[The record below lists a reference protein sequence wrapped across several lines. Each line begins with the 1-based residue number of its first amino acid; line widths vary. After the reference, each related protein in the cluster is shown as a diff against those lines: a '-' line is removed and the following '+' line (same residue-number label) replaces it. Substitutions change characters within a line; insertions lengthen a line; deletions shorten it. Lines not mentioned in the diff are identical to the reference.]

1 MKPFDYVN
9 SINFTKKNLM
19 KNTANDELAEKDYV
33 PFLTNK
39 SLSYFTDT
47 LLYANEMNRYH
58 FLDKRLQYEFYLN
71 SIRKKKRFAKW
82 AKADDNDEV
91 MMVQEYFKFSPQ
103 IKISYG
109 LLNLLTMDETV
120 YTESINNLASS
131 GWMLSFTFE

>member
-19 KNTANDELAEKDYV
+19 RNTENDELAERDYV

-47 LLYANEMNRYH
+47 LPYANEMNKYH
-58 FLDKRLQYEFYLN
+58 FLDKKLQYEFYLN

-82 AKADDNDEV
+82 AKAEDNDEV
-91 MMVQEYFKFSPQ
+91 IMISEFYKYSPQ
-103 IKISYG
+103 KAKAALKVLSKEEKDIIRNKMENGIK
-109 LLNLLTMDETV
+109 ND
-120 YTESINNLASS
+120 
-131 GWMLSFTFE
+131 

>member
-1 MKPFDYVN
+1 MKPFDFVN

-19 KNTANDELAEKDYV
+19 RDTANDELAEKGYA

-58 FLDKRLQYEFYLN
+58 FLDKKLQYEFYLN

-82 AKADDNDEV
+82 AKAEDNNEV
-91 MMVQEYFKFSPQ
+91 MMIQEYYKFSPQ
-103 IKISYG
+103 KAKAALSVLSPKQKDIIKHKMENGIK
-109 LLNLLTMDETV
+109 ND
-120 YTESINNLASS
+120 
-131 GWMLSFTFE
+131 

>member
-1 MKPFDYVN
+1 MKPFDYIN

-82 AKADDNDEV
+82 AKAEDNNDV
-91 MMVQEYFKFSPQ
+91 MMVQEYYKFSPQ
-103 IKISYG
+103 KAKAALRVLSPKQLDIIKHKMENGIK
-109 LLNLLTMDETV
+109 ND
-120 YTESINNLASS
+120 
-131 GWMLSFTFE
+131 

>member
-1 MKPFDYVN
+1 MKPFDFVN

-19 KNTANDELAEKDYV
+19 RDTANDELAEKGYA

-58 FLDKRLQYEFYLN
+58 FLDKKLQYEFYLN

-82 AKADDNDEV
+82 AKADDNDELS
-91 MMVQEYFKFSPQ
+91 MISEFYQISLSKAKEAIKILSPEQ
-103 IKISYG
+103 IKTIKDKMEQG
-109 LLNLLTMDETV
+109 IKND
-120 YTESINNLASS
+120 
-131 GWMLSFTFE
+131 

>member
-19 KNTANDELAEKDYV
+19 KDTANDELAEKDYV

-82 AKADDNDEV
+82 AKADNNDEV
-91 MMVQEYFKFSPQ
+91 MMVQEFYKFSPQ
-103 IKISYG
+103 KAKAALKVLSTQQKDIIKHKMENGIK
-109 LLNLLTMDETV
+109 ND
-120 YTESINNLASS
+120 
-131 GWMLSFTFE
+131 

>member
-82 AKADDNDEV
+82 AKADNNDEV
-91 MMVQEYFKFSPQ
+91 MMVQEYYKFSPQ
-103 IKISYG
+103 KAKAALRVLSPKQLDIIKHKMENGIK
-109 LLNLLTMDETV
+109 ND
-120 YTESINNLASS
+120 
-131 GWMLSFTFE
+131 

>member
-82 AKADDNDEV
+82 AKAEDNDEV
-91 MMVQEYFKFSPQ
+91 MMIQEYYKLSPQ
-103 IKISYG
+103 KAKAALSVLSPKQKDIIKHKMENGIK
-109 LLNLLTMDETV
+109 ND
-120 YTESINNLASS
+120 
-131 GWMLSFTFE
+131 

>member
-82 AKADDNDEV
+82 AKADNNNEV
-91 MMVQEYFKFSPQ
+91 MMVQEYYKFSPQ
-103 IKISYG
+103 KAKAALRVLSPKQLDIIKHKMENGIK
-109 LLNLLTMDETV
+109 ND
-120 YTESINNLASS
+120 
-131 GWMLSFTFE
+131 

>member
-82 AKADDNDEV
+82 AKADDNDELS
-91 MMVQEYFKFSPQ
+91 MISEFYQISLSKAKEAIKILSPEQ
-103 IKISYG
+103 IKIIKDKMEQG
-109 LLNLLTMDETV
+109 IKND
-120 YTESINNLASS
+120 
-131 GWMLSFTFE
+131 

>member
-82 AKADDNDEV
+82 AKAEDNNDV
-91 MMVQEYFKFSPQ
+91 
-103 IKISYG
+103 
-109 LLNLLTMDETV
+109 
-120 YTESINNLASS
+120 
-131 GWMLSFTFE
+131 MLSLIHI

>member
-82 AKADDNDEV
+82 EKADNNDEV
-91 MMVQEYFKFSPQ
+91 MMVQEYYKFSPQ
-103 IKISYG
+103 KAKAALRVLSPKQLDIIKHKMENGIK
-109 LLNLLTMDETV
+109 ND
-120 YTESINNLASS
+120 
-131 GWMLSFTFE
+131 

>member
-19 KNTANDELAEKDYV
+19 RNTANDELAEKDYV

-58 FLDKRLQYEFYLN
+58 FLDKKLQYEFYLN

-82 AKADDNDEV
+82 AKADNNDEV
-91 MMVQEYFKFSPQ
+91 MMVQEFYKFSPQ
-103 IKISYG
+103 KAKAALKVLSPEQKNIIKHKMENGIK
-109 LLNLLTMDETV
+109 ND
-120 YTESINNLASS
+120 
-131 GWMLSFTFE
+131 

>member
-19 KNTANDELAEKDYV
+19 KDTANDELAEKDYV

-82 AKADDNDEV
+82 AKADNNDELT
-91 MMVQEYFKFSPQ
+91 MVQEFYKFSPQ
-103 IKISYG
+103 KAKAALKVLTPAQKDIIKHK
-109 LLNLLTMDETV
+109 M
-120 YTESINNLASS
+120 ESGIKND
-131 GWMLSFTFE
+131 

>member
-82 AKADDNDEV
+82 AKADNNDEV

-103 IKISYG
+103 KAKAALKVLSTQQKDIIKHKMENGIK
-109 LLNLLTMDETV
+109 ND
-120 YTESINNLASS
+120 
-131 GWMLSFTFE
+131 

>member
-82 AKADDNDEV
+82 AKADNNDEV
-91 MMVQEYFKFSPQ
+91 MMVQEYYKFSPQ
-103 IKISYG
+103 KAKAALKVLSTQQKDIIKHKMENGIK
-109 LLNLLTMDETV
+109 ND
-120 YTESINNLASS
+120 
-131 GWMLSFTFE
+131 